1 MKRFSSAMVAAATAL
16 TLAVTP
22 AYAEDAKNTGN
33 EATDTH
39 TTAPVDQPEDNK
51 GETDKPGEG
60 ETDKPGEGETDKPG
74 EGETDKPGEGETDK
88 PGDTEQP
95 GKGEG
100 NKPAPQ
106 KTSGSSQ
113 GHIIGAVS
121 GTLAAVLTTGLIV
134 FSDPR
139 GINKIIDALNREFH
153 LGIPHVHVPQVQLPK
168 LPF

>member
-16 TLAVTP
+16 TLTVTP

-60 ETDKPGEGETDKPG
+60 ETDKPG
-74 EGETDKPGEGETDK
+74 
-88 PGDTEQP
+88 
-95 GKGEG
+95 KGED
-100 NKPAPQ
+100 NKDETNNPPAPQ
-106 KTSGSSQ
+106 KQTSGSSQ

>member
-51 GETDKPGEG
+51 G

>member
-1 MKRFSSAMVAAATAL
+1 MKRISSAMVVAATAL

-22 AYAEDAKNTGN
+22 AYAKDAENTGN
-33 EATDTH
+33 GATDTS

-74 EGETDKPGEGETDK
+74 E
-88 PGDTEQP
+88 TEQP
-95 GKGEG
+95 GKGED
-100 NKPAPQ
+100 NKDETNNPPAPQ
-106 KTSGSSQ
+106 KQTSGSSQ

>member
-1 MKRFSSAMVAAATAL
+1 MKRISSAMVAAATAL

-22 AYAEDAKNTGN
+22 AYAEDAENTGN
-33 EATDTH
+33 GAIDAN

-60 ETDKPGEGETDKPG
+60 ETDKPG
-74 EGETDKPGEGETDK
+74 
-88 PGDTEQP
+88 
-95 GKGEG
+95 KGED
-100 NKPAPQ
+100 NKDETNNPPAPQ
-106 KTSGSSQ
+106 KQTSGSSQ

>member
-1 MKRFSSAMVAAATAL
+1 MKRISSAMVAAATAL

-60 ETDKPGEGETDKPG
+60 ETDKPG
-74 EGETDKPGEGETDK
+74 
-88 PGDTEQP
+88 
-95 GKGEG
+95 KGED
-100 NKPAPQ
+100 NKDETNNPPAPQ
-106 KTSGSSQ
+106 KQTSGSSQ

>member
-1 MKRFSSAMVAAATAL
+1 MKRISAAMVATATAL

-33 EATDTH
+33 EATDTS

-51 GETDKPGEG
+51 GETDKPGKG
-60 ETDKPGEGETDKPG
+60 ETDKPG
-74 EGETDKPGEGETDK
+74 
-88 PGDTEQP
+88 
-95 GKGEG
+95 KGED
-100 NKPAPQ
+100 NKDETNNPPAPQ
-106 KTSGSSQ
+106 KQTSGSSQ

>member
-1 MKRFSSAMVAAATAL
+1 MKRISSAMVAAATAL

-39 TTAPVDQPEDNK
+39 TTAPVDQPKDNK

-60 ETDKPGEGETDKPG
+60 ETDKPG
-74 EGETDKPGEGETDK
+74 
-88 PGDTEQP
+88 
-95 GKGEG
+95 KGED
-100 NKPAPQ
+100 NKDETNNPPAPQ
-106 KTSGSSQ
+106 KQTSGSSQ

>member
-51 GETDKPGEG
+51 DETNNP
-60 ETDKPGEGETDKPG
+60 
-74 EGETDKPGEGETDK
+74 
-88 PGDTEQP
+88 
-95 GKGEG
+95 
-100 NKPAPQ
+100 PAPQ
-106 KTSGSSQ
+106 KQTSGSSQ

>member
-51 GETDKPGEG
+51 
-60 ETDKPGEGETDKPG
+60 GETDKPG

-168 LPF
+168 IPF

>member
-1 MKRFSSAMVAAATAL
+1 MVAAATAL

-22 AYAEDAKNTGN
+22 AYAEDAENTGN

-60 ETDKPGEGETDKPG
+60 ETDKPG
-74 EGETDKPGEGETDK
+74 
-88 PGDTEQP
+88 
-95 GKGEG
+95 KGED
-100 NKPAPQ
+100 NKDETNNPPAPQ
-106 KTSGSSQ
+106 KQTSGSSQ

>member
-1 MKRFSSAMVAAATAL
+1 MKRISSAMVAAATAL

-22 AYAEDAKNTGN
+22 AYAEDAENTGN
-33 EATDTH
+33 GATDTH

-51 GETDKPGEG
+51 G

>member
-1 MKRFSSAMVAAATAL
+1 MKRISSAMVAAATAL

-22 AYAEDAKNTGN
+22 AYAEDAENTGN
-33 EATDTH
+33 GATD

-60 ETDKPGEGETDKPG
+60 ETDKPGE
-74 EGETDKPGEGETDK
+74 
-88 PGDTEQP
+88 TEQP
-95 GKGEG
+95 GKGED
-100 NKPAPQ
+100 NKDETNNPPAPQ
-106 KTSGSSQ
+106 KQTSGSSQ

>member
-74 EGETDKPGEGETDK
+74 EGETDKPG
-88 PGDTEQP
+88 DTEQP
-95 GKGEG
+95 GKGED
-100 NKPAPQ
+100 NKDETNNPPAPQ
-106 KTSGSSQ
+106 KQTSGSSQ

>member
-1 MKRFSSAMVAAATAL
+1 MKRISSAMVAAATAL

-22 AYAEDAKNTGN
+22 AYAEDAENTGN
-33 EATDTH
+33 GAIDTS

-60 ETDKPGEGETDKPG
+60 ETDKPG
-74 EGETDKPGEGETDK
+74 
-88 PGDTEQP
+88 
-95 GKGEG
+95 KGED
-100 NKPAPQ
+100 NKDETNNPPAPQ
-106 KTSGSSQ
+106 KQTSGSSQ

>member
-51 GETDKPGEG
+51 
-60 ETDKPGEGETDKPG
+60 GETDKPG

>member
-60 ETDKPGEGETDKPG
+60 ETDKPGE
-74 EGETDKPGEGETDK
+74 
-88 PGDTEQP
+88 TEQP
-95 GKGEG
+95 GKGED
-100 NKPAPQ
+100 NKDETNNPPAPQ
-106 KTSGSSQ
+106 KQTSGSSQ

>member
-1 MKRFSSAMVAAATAL
+1 MKRISSAMVVAATAL

-22 AYAEDAKNTGN
+22 AYAEDAENTGN
-33 EATDTH
+33 GAIDTN

-60 ETDKPGEGETDKPG
+60 ETDKPG
-74 EGETDKPGEGETDK
+74 
-88 PGDTEQP
+88 
-95 GKGEG
+95 KGED
-100 NKPAPQ
+100 NKDETNNPPAPQ
-106 KTSGSSQ
+106 KQTSGSSQ

-153 LGIPHVHVPQVQLPK
+153 LGIPHLHVPQVQLPK

>member
-60 ETDKPGEGETDKPG
+60 ET
-74 EGETDKPGEGETDK
+74 
-88 PGDTEQP
+88 EQP
-95 GKGEG
+95 GKGED
-100 NKPAPQ
+100 NKDETNNPPAPQ
-106 KTSGSSQ
+106 KQTSGSSQ

>member
-60 ETDKPGEGETDKPG
+60 ETDKPGKSEDNKDETNNP
-74 EGETDKPGEGETDK
+74 
-88 PGDTEQP
+88 
-95 GKGEG
+95 
-100 NKPAPQ
+100 PAPQ
-106 KTSGSSQ
+106 KQTSGSSQ

>member
-1 MKRFSSAMVAAATAL
+1 MKRISSAMVAAATAL

-22 AYAEDAKNTGN
+22 AYAEDAENTGN
-33 EATDTH
+33 GATDTN

-51 GETDKPGEG
+51 G
-60 ETDKPGEGETDKPG
+60 
-74 EGETDKPGEGETDK
+74 
-88 PGDTEQP
+88 DTEQP
-95 GKGEG
+95 GKGED
-100 NKPAPQ
+100 NKDETNNPPAPQ
-106 KTSGSSQ
+106 KQTSGSSQ

>member
-1 MKRFSSAMVAAATAL
+1 MKRISSAMVAAATAL

-60 ETDKPGEGETDKPG
+60 ETDKPGE
-74 EGETDKPGEGETDK
+74 
-88 PGDTEQP
+88 TEQP
-95 GKGEG
+95 GKGED
-100 NKPAPQ
+100 NKDETNNPPAPQ
-106 KTSGSSQ
+106 KQTSGSSQ

>member
-60 ETDKPGEGETDKPG
+60 ETDKPGE
-74 EGETDKPGEGETDK
+74 
-88 PGDTEQP
+88 TEQP
-95 GKGEG
+95 GKGED
-100 NKPAPQ
+100 NKGETNNPPAPQ
-106 KTSGSSQ
+106 KQTSGSSQ

>member
-60 ETDKPGEGETDKPG
+60 ETDKPGEGETDKD
-74 EGETDKPGEGETDK
+74 ETNNP
-88 PGDTEQP
+88 
-95 GKGEG
+95 
-100 NKPAPQ
+100 PAPQ
-106 KTSGSSQ
+106 KQTSGSSQ

>member
-22 AYAEDAKNTGN
+22 AYAEDAENTGN
-33 EATDTH
+33 GATH

-51 GETDKPGEG
+51 GETDKPGESEDNKD
-60 ETDKPGEGETDKPG
+60 ETNNP
-74 EGETDKPGEGETDK
+74 
-88 PGDTEQP
+88 
-95 GKGEG
+95 
-100 NKPAPQ
+100 PAPQ
-106 KTSGSSQ
+106 KQTSGSSQ

>member
-1 MKRFSSAMVAAATAL
+1 MKRISSAMVAAATAL

-22 AYAEDAKNTGN
+22 AYAEDAENTGN

-60 ETDKPGEGETDKPG
+60 E
-74 EGETDKPGEGETDK
+74 
-88 PGDTEQP
+88 QP
-95 GKGEG
+95 GKSED
-100 NKPAPQ
+100 NKDETNNPPAPQ
-106 KTSGSSQ
+106 KQTSGSSQ

>member
-1 MKRFSSAMVAAATAL
+1 MKRISAAMVATATAL

-33 EATDTH
+33 EATDTS

-51 GETDKPGEG
+51 GETDKPGKG
-60 ETDKPGEGETDKPG
+60 ETDKPG
-74 EGETDKPGEGETDK
+74 
-88 PGDTEQP
+88 
-95 GKGEG
+95 KGED
-100 NKPAPQ
+100 NNPPAPQ
-106 KTSGSSQ
+106 KQTSGSSQ

>member
-1 MKRFSSAMVAAATAL
+1 MKRISSAMVAAATAL

-51 GETDKPGEG
+51 GETDKPGE
-60 ETDKPGEGETDKPG
+60 
-74 EGETDKPGEGETDK
+74 
-88 PGDTEQP
+88 TEQP
-95 GKGEG
+95 GKGED
-100 NKPAPQ
+100 NKDETNNPPAPQ
-106 KTSGSSQ
+106 KQTSGSSQ

-139 GINKIIDALNREFH
+139 GINKIIDALE
-153 LGIPHVHVPQVQLPK
+153 K
-168 LPF
+168 

>member
-1 MKRFSSAMVAAATAL
+1 MKRISSAMVAAATAL

-60 ETDKPGEGETDKPG
+60 EDNKDETNNP
-74 EGETDKPGEGETDK
+74 
-88 PGDTEQP
+88 
-95 GKGEG
+95 
-100 NKPAPQ
+100 PAPQ
-106 KTSGSSQ
+106 KQTSGSSQ

>member
-1 MKRFSSAMVAAATAL
+1 MKRISSAMVVAATAL

-22 AYAEDAKNTGN
+22 AYAKDAENTGN
-33 EATDTH
+33 GATDTS

-51 GETDKPGEG
+51 GETDKPGE
-60 ETDKPGEGETDKPG
+60 
-74 EGETDKPGEGETDK
+74 
-88 PGDTEQP
+88 TEQP
-95 GKGEG
+95 GKGED
-100 NKPAPQ
+100 NKDETNNPPAPQ
-106 KTSGSSQ
+106 KQTSGSSQ

>member
-1 MKRFSSAMVAAATAL
+1 MKRISSAMVAAATAL

-22 AYAEDAKNTGN
+22 AYAEDAENTGN
-33 EATDTH
+33 GATDTN

-51 GETDKPGEG
+51 GETDKPGKG

-74 EGETDKPGEGETDK
+74 
-88 PGDTEQP
+88 
-95 GKGEG
+95 KGED
-100 NKPAPQ
+100 NKDETNNPPAPQ
-106 KTSGSSQ
+106 KQTSGSSQ